1 VVVTNT
7 VVVLALRSGAHATLG
22 PVPLPDGED
31 PLGVATTLCAGAGL
45 PGSPHLLGVAS
56 DGAGLEVVFGALEG
70 RIAPWTPPPGFVDE
84 HPHARLFVSWLE
96 VLWEEHQLRNWGMTA
111 DVFVVDDGEFLLL
124 KRTGA
129 SAGLWYIPGG
139 IVEAGE
145 DPADGALREVAEE
158 TGLLLASVDLLLVW
172 SYEVS
177 PGRFAYHATFI
188 GAAPGRDV
196 VISDE
201 HTAHRWVTPERY
213 LASDLTTWR
222 GIDHPVLR
230 SFAPQVVHNV
240 ELVRRRMA
248 ETG

>member
-1 VVVTNT
+1 MTNT
-7 VVVLALRSGAHATLG
+7 VVVLALRSGVHETLG

-31 PLGVATTLCAGAGL
+31 PLRVATALSAGAGV
-45 PGSPHLLGVAS
+45 PGSPHLIGVAPA
-56 DGAGLEVVFGALEG
+56 AGGVETVFGALDG

-84 HPHARLFVSWLE
+84 HPHARVFVSWLE
-96 VLWEEHQLRNWGMTA
+96 GLWEEHQLRNWGMTA
-111 DVFVVDDGEFLLL
+111 DVFAIHEDEFLLL

-139 IVEAGE
+139 IVEPGE

-158 TGLLLASVDLLLVW
+158 SGLQLASVDLLRVW

-177 PGRFAYHATFI
+177 PGRFAYHATFV

-230 SFAPQVVHNV
+230 SFARQVVHNV
-240 ELVRRRMA
+240 ELVRQRMA
-248 ETG
+248 GTG